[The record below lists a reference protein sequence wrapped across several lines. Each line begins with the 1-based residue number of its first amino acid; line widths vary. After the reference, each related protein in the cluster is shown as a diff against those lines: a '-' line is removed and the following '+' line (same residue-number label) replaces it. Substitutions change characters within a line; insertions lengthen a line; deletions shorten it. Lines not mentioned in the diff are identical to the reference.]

1 MSCRYSRTA
10 HITLLRLSWAKPQLH
25 IAICNTISFLHRKQG
40 LRNQPEYPA
49 FCFPSRKYR
58 HSGHPCKIPASHN
71 NPSVKPTA
79 CQAQHKAR
87 PPAAPTGE
95 PKKST
100 FPLPQMLPPQKNP
113 VPPDKF
119 QRNGILSF
127 YSCFTLR
134 LPGIGYATGR
144 AGILLMR
151 YCKITITSVVFRM
164 LSL

>member
-1 MSCRYSRTA
+1 MQFAILFPFYTESRDSAISRSTLLFVFPLENA
-10 HITLLRLSWAKPQLH
+10 ATQTTPAKFHLHITPLSAD
-25 IAICNTISFLHRKQG
+25 ADISPFRGDSLC
-40 LRNQPEYPA
+40 L
-49 FCFPSRKYR
+49 PSRGDSPR
-58 HSGHPCKIPASHN
+58 GGEMSRRDRGDRSVRGGPPSGGGGVSPPK
-71 NPSVKPTA
+71 PSPN
-79 CQAQHKAR
+79 
-87 PPAAPTGE
+87 
-95 PKKST
+95 
-100 FPLPQMLPPQKNP
+100 QKNP

>member
-1 MSCRYSRTA
+1 M
-10 HITLLRLSWAKPQLH
+10 P
-25 IAICNTISFLHRKQG
+25 
-40 LRNQPEYPA
+40 
-49 FCFPSRKYR
+49 
-58 HSGHPCKIPASHN
+58 
-71 NPSVKPTA
+71 
-79 CQAQHKAR
+79 
-87 PPAAPTGE
+87 
-95 PKKST
+95 
-100 FPLPQMLPPQKNP
+100 PPQKNP

-134 LPGIGYATGR
+134 LPGIGYATGK

>member
-49 FCFPSRKYR
+49 FCFLSRKYR

-71 NPSVKPTA
+71 NPSVTYGASP
-79 CQAQHKAR
+79 
-87 PPAAPTGE
+87 PTGK

-100 FPLPQMLPPQKNP
+100 FPLSKMPPPQKNP

-134 LPGIGYATGR
+134 LPGIGYATGK

>member
-87 PPAAPTGE
+87 PPAALQGSLKRVHSPSQKCLPHKKIPSRQISSSGTG
-95 PKKST
+95 
-100 FPLPQMLPPQKNP
+100 FCRFIP
-113 VPPDKF
+113 VLHCACRALVMP
-119 QRNGILSF
+119 
-127 YSCFTLR
+127 
-134 LPGIGYATGR
+134 R
-144 AGILLMR
+144 AGQG
-151 YCKITITSVVFRM
+151 YC
-164 LSL
+164 

>member
-71 NPSVKPTA
+71 NPLS
-79 CQAQHKAR
+79 QAYGLPGSAQGTSSGS
-87 PPAAPTGE
+87 PTGE

-100 FPLPQMLPPQKNP
+100 FPLPQMPPPQKNP